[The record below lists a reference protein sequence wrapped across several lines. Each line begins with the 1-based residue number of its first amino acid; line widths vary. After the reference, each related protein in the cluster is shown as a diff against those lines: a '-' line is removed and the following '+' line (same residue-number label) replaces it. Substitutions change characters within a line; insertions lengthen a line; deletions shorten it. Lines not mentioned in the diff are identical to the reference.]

1 MIIKL
6 PENTSFNIGVT
17 TSIFVFT
24 TGVSQNKEEIFA
36 INIEEDGLETIKN
49 QGRQDVKKQMACY

>member
-6 PENTSFNIGVT
+6 PENTFFNVGVT

-24 TGVSQNKEEIFA
+24 TGIPQNDEEIFA
-36 INIEEDGLETIKN
+36 INIEEDGLETIKKS
-49 QGRQDVKKQMACY
+49 R